1 MSAQKLNQGLS
12 HMLGGQ
18 LLMPDRLLSPLTVSL
33 LLLSVVKHYVQVL
46 VHQMGW
52 FLGHLSLPF
61 RANLLSEWEMDVLMV
76 EKLCRV
82 GRR

>member
-12 HMLGGQ
+12 HMLGAQ
-18 LLMPDRLLSPLTVSL
+18 LLMLDRLLSPLTVSL
-33 LLLSVVKHYVQVL
+33 LLLLVVKHHVQVL

-52 FLGHLSLPF
+52 FRGHLSLPS
-61 RANLLSEWEMDVLMV
+61 RENQLSEWEMDVLMV

>member
-12 HMLGGQ
+12 HMLGAQ
-18 LLMPDRLLSPLTVSL
+18 LLMLDRLLTVSL
-33 LLLSVVKHYVQVL
+33 LLLLVVKHHVPVL

-52 FLGHLSLPF
+52 FRGHLSLPS
-61 RANLLSEWEMDVLMV
+61 RENQLSEWEMDVLMV